1 MESTLFKKQATSF
14 ACIREHVSGAI
25 IEFFKLIFKS
35 DGPYFGNHILSINI
49 AI

>member
-25 IEFFKLIFKS
+25 IEFFKLIFKPNCQS
-35 DGPYFGNHILSINI
+35 FFVVIKETSKD
-49 AI
+49 